1 MNNSFQK
8 FFSDIAKFIPEERLI
23 TDELRRLTFGTDASF
38 YRLVPKLVV
47 KVHNEKEVVEII
59 RLAGE
64 CKVPLTFRTAGTSL
78 SGQAVTDSVLVVVD
92 YCWDDIMISKDAST
106 VSLAPA
112 VIGARANLH
121 LKKYNK
127 KIGPDPASINAA
139 MIGGIA
145 ANNASGMCCGTAQN
159 SYNTLNGMRIV
170 FSDHSVL
177 DTRDTE
183 SVKSFRS
190 SHKDFIR
197 RISELSGKVNE
208 DEELREKIKSKFKM
222 KNTTGYSL
230 NALVDF
236 DDPIDIIEHMMIGSE
251 GTLGFISSITY
262 NTVPE
267 SPYKASSLL
276 IFDNINDA
284 CNAVSILKCKQ
295 VDAVELMDRASLRS
309 VEKKPGM
316 PEILKTLNDEA
327 ASLLV
332 ETSGEDES
340 ELNRN
345 IEEISSSLE
354 NFNLANGCNFTKVKE
369 EYEKLWQIRKGLFP
383 SVGAMRESGTTV
395 IIEDVC
401 FPVNRLAEATLDL
414 QALFKKY
421 GYDEA
426 IIFGHSLEGNL
437 HFVFSQDFNTQP
449 EIKRYENFINEISA
463 LVVDKYDGSLKAE
476 HGTGRNMAP
485 FVELEWGETAY
496 KLMREIKQIFDP
508 ENILNPGVL
517 LNNDKNIHIKNLKP
531 LPVAD
536 EIVDKCIECGFCENV
551 CPSKA
556 VTLTPRH
563 RIVAWRE
570 ISRLRSADAPREQLD
585 NMINLFDYF
594 GNNTCATDGLCSIT
608 CPVDINTGTLVKE
621 LRSEK
626 LRDSDNVAASF
637 IADHFKLTT
646 GIMRFGL
653 SAVNIFHSVFGSET
667 FASIMNFKRKI
678 MFNKIPK
685 WNRYLPKA
693 NYHRFKST
701 ASKSPAKKVVYFPSC
716 ISRTMGVSKDFRGEP
731 QTIEMMELLDKCGYQ
746 ILFPENLDNL
756 CCGMPFSSKG
766 YKKQGDQKA
775 KELLSA
781 LSAVSKS
788 DSIPILFDTSPCT
801 YRIKE
806 YLESNLEEYA
816 NIKIYEAAEFI
827 YDFILPEADIR
838 KSAEPVA
845 LHVTCSSR
853 KMGLD
858 TKLIAVAEACS
869 ENVII
874 PEEVHCCGFAGDRG
888 FTYPELNDSALTNL
902 KKQIPSDCN
911 NGYSNSKTCEIGL
924 SDKSGIE
931 YKSIVYLVNKSINK
945 KEPSVL

>member
-1 MNNSFQK
+1 MNQSFQK
-8 FFSDIAKFIPEERLI
+8 FLRDISKIIPEERLI
-23 TDELRRLTFGTDASF
+23 TDDLRRLTYGTDASF
-38 YRLVPKLVV
+38 YRLIPRLVV
-47 KVHNEKEVVEII
+47 KVHNEQEVADII

-64 CKVPLTFRTAGTSL
+64 FRIPLTFRTAGTSL
-78 SGQAVTDSVLVVVD
+78 SGQSVTDSVLVVVD
-92 YCWDDIMISKDAST
+92 YCWDDILISGDAST
-106 VSLAPA
+106 ISLSPA

-121 LKKYNK
+121 LKKFGK

-170 FSDHSVL
+170 FADHSVL
-177 DTRDTE
+177 DTRDKD
-183 SVKSFRS
+183 SVTSFHS
-190 SHKDFIR
+190 SHKEFIQK
-197 RISELSGKVNE
+197 ISEISKRIKDNAELSE
-208 DEELREKIKSKFKM
+208 RIRSKFKM

-236 DDPIDIIEHMMIGSE
+236 DDPIKIIEHLMIGSE
-251 GTLGFISSITY
+251 GTLGFISNITY

-276 IFDNINDA
+276 IFDDIYDA
-284 CNAVSILKCKQ
+284 CNAVAVLKGKN

-309 VEKKPGM
+309 VENKPGM
-316 PEILKTLNDEA
+316 PEILKTLKEEA

-340 ELNRN
+340 KLNRN
-345 IEEISSSLE
+345 IDDIRSSLD
-354 NFNLANGCNFTKVKE
+354 NFHLADGCNFTSVKE

-401 FPVNRLAEATLDL
+401 FPVSRLAEATIDL

-421 GYDEA
+421 SYNET

-437 HFVFSQDFNTQP
+437 HFVFSQDFNTP
-449 EIKRYENFINEISA
+449 SEIKRYEKFIDEIST

-496 KLMREIKQIFDP
+496 RLMKEIKEIFDP
-508 ENILNPGVL
+508 GNILNPGVL

-536 EIVDKCIECGFCENV
+536 EIIDKCIECGFCENV

-570 ISRLRSADAPREQLD
+570 ISRLRAGDAPREQID
-585 NMINLFDYF
+585 NMITLFDYY
-594 GNNTCATDGLCSIT
+594 GNNTCATDGLCSIS
-608 CPVDINTGTLVKE
+608 CPVDINTGILIKE
-621 LRSEK
+621 LRSDK
-626 LRDSDNVAASF
+626 LTDTDGRIASF
-637 IADHFKLTT
+637 ISHQFKLTT
-646 GIMRFGL
+646 AMLRFGL
-653 SAVNIFHSVFGSET
+653 SAINIFHTIFGSKVFG
-667 FASIMNFKRKI
+667 SIMNFKRKI
-678 MFNKIPK
+678 TFNKIPK

-693 NYHRFKST
+693 NYHRFNDSLPG
-701 ASKSPAKKVVYFPSC
+701 SGDKKVVYFPSC
-716 ISRTMGVSKDFRGEP
+716 ISRTMGVAKDFRGET
-731 QTIEMMELLDKCGYQ
+731 QTMEMMDLLHKCNYQ
-746 ILFPENLDNL
+746 VIFPGNLEDL

-766 YKKQGDQKA
+766 YVKQGDQKA
-775 KELLSA
+775 EELLTE
-781 LSAVSKS
+781 LSAASEKGG
-788 DSIPILFDTSPCT
+788 IPVLFDTSPCT
-801 YRIKE
+801 YRIRE
-806 YLESNLEEYA
+806 YLESNKSSFSS
-816 NIKIYEAAEFI
+816 IKIYEAAEFI
-827 YDFILPEADIR
+827 HDYILPTVDIK
-838 KSAEPVA
+838 KSAEPVT
-845 LHVTCSSR
+845 LHITCSSR

-858 TKLIAVAEACS
+858 RKLIEVAEACS
-869 ENVII
+869 QNVII
-874 PEEVHCCGFAGDRG
+874 PEDVHCCGFAGDRG
-888 FTYPELNDSALTNL
+888 FTYPELNESALVNL
-902 KKQIPSDCN
+902 KKQIPAECK

-924 SDKSGIE
+924 SNSSGIN
-931 YKSIVYLVNKSINK
+931 YQSIVYLVNKSIK
-945 KEPSVL
+945 KS